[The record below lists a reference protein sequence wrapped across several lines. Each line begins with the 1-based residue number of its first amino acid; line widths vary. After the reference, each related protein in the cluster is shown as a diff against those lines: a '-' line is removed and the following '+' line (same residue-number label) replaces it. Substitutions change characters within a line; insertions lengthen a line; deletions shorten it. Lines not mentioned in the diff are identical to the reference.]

1 MFNELINCLKVSHLF
16 AICCIFKWKI
26 EKDFPV
32 FITFS
37 GADPEGGKRG
47 LSHGQ
52 IFEIVIF
59 SITWSYYINASQTF

>member
-1 MFNELINCLKVSHLF
+1 MGT
-16 AICCIFKWKI
+16 
-26 EKDFPV
+26 DV
-32 FITFS
+32 FLLTKPAGSNSIQRACSKATSSAFFYHKLT
-37 GADPEGGKRG
+37 GADPGGGKRG